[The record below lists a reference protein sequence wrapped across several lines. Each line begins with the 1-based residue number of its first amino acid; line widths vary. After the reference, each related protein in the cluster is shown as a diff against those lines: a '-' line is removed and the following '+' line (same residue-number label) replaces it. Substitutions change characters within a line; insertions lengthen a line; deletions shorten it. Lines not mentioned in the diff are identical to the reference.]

1 MVKVRHPNGYLTA
14 YLHLSR
20 YAKGVTSGRRVS
32 QGQVIGYVGSTG
44 LATASHLDYRIQ
56 HDGKWINP
64 QSLKSAPAE
73 PIPETQLPEF
83 VAERDRFRVLMGVEI
98 EPQPHTDGE
107 ARRLADAESQ
117 EQQPVP
123 VSGQ

>member
-20 YAKGVTSGRRVS
+20 FAKGVTSGRRVT

-73 PIPETQLPEF
+73 PIPQAQLQEF
-83 VAERDRFRVLMGVEI
+83 TAERDRLRVLMGVEI
-98 EPQPHTDGE
+98 VPQPPTDDD
-107 ARRLADAESQ
+107 AQRLADAESR
-117 EQQPVP
+117 EPVP